1 MTLCNENL
9 AICSKYF
16 TPQEVEAER
25 RETDALIEQLREWV
39 SQERGRQS
47 EIARLLGVSRST
59 VTEWL
64 KRGVIPSWESG
75 KKIEQFLKKQRK
87 APRKQE
93 KGGGEEKITT

>member
-9 AICSKYF
+9 EICSEYF
-16 TPQEVEAER
+16 TPQEVER
-25 RETDALIEQLREWV
+25 PETDALIDQLKEWV

-47 EIARLLGVSRST
+47 QIARMLNVSRAT

-64 KRGVIPSWESG
+64 KGRSVPSWESG

-87 APRKQE
+87 APRR
-93 KGGGEEKITT
+93 EEKAGDERKEQPT